1 MKRETPV
8 LMISL
13 QIPVEDETT
22 PNDVLEAIAS
32 EVRAAF
38 DRLRKEQQARADGD
52 ESIAEMRVTAE
63 TQEAFSEM
71 TQQNLL
77 KDMGYPDD

>member
-38 DRLRKEQQARADGD
+38 DRLRREQQARADGND
-52 ESIAEMRVTAE
+52 IAEMRVTAE
-63 TQEAFSEM
+63 TQEPLSEA
-71 TQQNLL
+71 TQHNLL
-77 KDMGYPDD
+77 KEMGYPDD